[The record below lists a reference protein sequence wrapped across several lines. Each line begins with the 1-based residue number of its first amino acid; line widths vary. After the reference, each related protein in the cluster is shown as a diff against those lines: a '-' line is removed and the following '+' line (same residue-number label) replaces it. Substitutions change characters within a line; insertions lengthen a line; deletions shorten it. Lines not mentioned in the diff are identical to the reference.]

1 MFKKNFRLIS
11 MTIKSVY
18 LYGNINNLK
27 KLINY
32 FTKEKIKCYFLEN
45 IKVKDKEYIVRRI
58 IDYIKLNNIDA
69 VYILDNTFLDLFME
83 CKKIGIRV
91 LNNMIFFQKYNNVK
105 KNICSYLR
113 IPIIRKTNYLNNYEN
128 LIIEALD
135 KKFPLL
141 VKKDNKIFQKINNC
155 YELNLYKQFIKKL
168 IKFFNLNNKIYLE
181 EFKEN
186 SRKIIVCFFNDFF
199 NENGNIR
206 IINYFEV
213 LFVLLQHNI
222 IIKSISELDC
232 KIKKELISN
241 VEKICKYYKLKFGYI
256 EFIIN
261 EEDIYFNKIFNLDE
275 LIFSDRNF
283 IKKIY
288 KIDLFDILLN
298 KKINIK
304 NFINKILII
313 NEINFNYKD
322 FFPFYYD
329 DKVEEFYKN
338 KIVHIKEFKI
348 LKDDVLNL
356 LSKTND
362 IFFKEIVLKSIN
374 DIENNKLFVKNLYNE
389 KEIYFIKI
397 LNNSN
402 DNYFLKRNNTY
413 DRVNS
418 KLGNFIL
425 NNNNNEPF
433 IEIKDND
440 MQILFYNNLDI
451 SITGTEFI
459 DLYVIRNNQ
468 KKIINLYTLIE
479 IKAGDTLCLNRKN
492 EFNLNY
498 LCVRNGFNILKN
510 NDFFRKNKIIF
521 YNKFEVSNNITN
533 ILKKKYI
540 PKIKNKVKL
549 NIIEGCFIDS
559 IDKKL
564 LDVIYKNTWKIEKKN
579 NDIILC
585 TNKNFKEKVKNY
597 EFSKKYIKYPR
608 GTILINKLGL
618 IIVNSLNYNYFE
630 GISIFNIIDIDIW
643 QISYLLKNNYLN
655 WNKVSLDYAKYKN
668 NLFKNFIQKKKLI
681 IHRVIYNENINK
693 DKTLLSKFFDI
704 NNMTN
709 IEIRLMGDKHIL
721 VSYKKRN
728 KKINNDN
735 YIEYIFRQ
743 KNINRLIKKYE
754 IINGYNFYIIKHD
767 DDIDKIVLLIYKFEN
782 EIKNIKEI
790 RINKIKLPIILN
802 KQYFSDKKYLE
813 SFLKINNLKD
823 KNELKLILDNTKYL
837 VIEKNSLD
845 NNITLLEIN
854 PNNKLFLIERDIN
867 QKLEDGLIGI
877 DNFSVNISYNNKNN
891 KRSDNKL
898 NIFCKTLPIFNNK
911 KFLFDF
917 CDIIEFELVE
927 TKTFNSVYNHFIL
940 GKYFVDKSTHV
951 FNFDN
956 FKVNFNENLHKY
968 IKNRD
973 VKINYFNKIKKNFI
987 VNQPKN
993 LINLHEIRSK
1003 EEYNILGV
1011 YINYNDNIKF
1021 GDKIC
1026 KVQNNKNEKYYI
1038 KSNMS
1043 GLITKILI
1051 SKGKFIEKN
1060 EILIKI
1066 LEY

>member
-11 MTIKSVY
+11 MNIKSIY
-18 LYGNINNLK
+18 LYGNISNLK

-45 IKVKDKEYIVRRI
+45 IKVKDKEYIIRRI
-58 IDYIKLNNIDA
+58 IEYIKLNNIDA
-69 VYILDNTFLDLFME
+69 IYILDNTFLDLYIE

-91 LNNMIFFQKYNNVK
+91 LNRRIFFQKYNDIK

-141 VKKDNKIFQKINNC
+141 VKKDNIVFQKINNC

-186 SRKIIVCFFNDFF
+186 SRKIIVCFFND
-199 NENGNIR
+199 NDNIQ

-222 IIKSISELDC
+222 IIKSISKLNC
-232 KIKKELISN
+232 KIKKELFSN
-241 VEKICKYYKLKFGYI
+241 VKKICKYYKLKFGYI

-261 EEDIYFNKIFNLDE
+261 KEFIFFNKITNLDD

-288 KIDLFDILLN
+288 KVDLFDILLN
-298 KKINIK
+298 KTIIIK
-304 NFINKILII
+304 NFINKILIL
-313 NEINFNYKD
+313 NEVNYNYQD
-322 FFPFYYD
+322 FYPFYYD
-329 DKVEEFYKN
+329 NKVEDFYKN
-338 KIVHIKEFKI
+338 KIVHIKEFTI
-348 LKDDVLNL
+348 LKDDILYL
-356 LSKTND
+356 LSQTKN

-374 DIENNKLFVKNLYNE
+374 NVENNKLFVKNLYNE

-425 NNNNNEPF
+425 NNNSNETF

-459 DLYVIRNNQ
+459 DLYILRNNQ
-468 KKIINLYTLIE
+468 KKIIKLYTLIE
-479 IKAGDTLCLNRKN
+479 IQAGDILCLNRKN
-492 EFNLNY
+492 DFNLNY
-498 LCVRNGFNILKN
+498 LCVRNGFNIQKN
-510 NDFFRKNKIIF
+510 QDLIRKNKIIF
-521 YNKFEVSNNITN
+521 YNKIKISKNKNTN
-533 ILKKKYI
+533 FLKKKYI
-540 PKIKNKVKL
+540 PKIKNKIKL

-559 IDKKL
+559 IDNNL
-564 LDVIYKNTWKIEKKN
+564 IDIIYKNTWKIEKKN

-585 TNKNFKEKVKNY
+585 TNKIFKEKVKNY
-597 EFSKKYIKYPR
+597 KFCKKYIKYPR
-608 GTILINKLGL
+608 GTVIINKLGL

-668 NLFKNFIQKKKLI
+668 NLFENFIQKKELI
-681 IHRVIYNENINK
+681 IHKVLYNENINR
-693 DKTLLSKFFDI
+693 DKTLLSKFFDV

-721 VSYKKRN
+721 VHYKKRN

-735 YIEYIFRQ
+735 YIEYTFRQ
-743 KNINRLIKKYE
+743 KTINSLIKKYE
-754 IINGYNFYIIKHD
+754 IINGYNFYILKHD
-767 DDIDKIVLLIYKFEN
+767 DDIDKIVLLLYKLEN
-782 EIKNIKEI
+782 EIKNINEVT
-790 RINKIKLPIILN
+790 INKIKLPIILN
-802 KQYFSDKKYLE
+802 KQYFSDKIYLD
-813 SFLKINNLKD
+813 SFLKINNLRD

-837 VIEKNSLD
+837 VIEKNSLE

-877 DNFSVNISYNNKNN
+877 DNFSVNINYNNKRGN
-891 KRSDNKL
+891 NKL
-898 NIFCKTLPIFNNK
+898 NIFCKTLPIFKNK
-911 KFLFDF
+911 EFLFDF

-927 TKTFNSVYNHFIL
+927 TKIFNSVYNHFIL
-940 GKYFVDKSTHV
+940 GKYFVDKSTYL

-956 FKVNFNENLHKY
+956 FKVNFNKNLNEY

-973 VKINYFNKIKKNFI
+973 IKINYFNKKKKDFI
-987 VNQPKN
+987 GNQPKN

>member
-11 MTIKSVY
+11 MNIKSIY

-32 FTKEKIKCYFLEN
+32 LTKEKIMCHYLEN
-45 IKVKDKEYIVRRI
+45 IKVKDKEYIIKRI
-58 IDYIKLNNIDA
+58 IEYIKLNNIDA
-69 VYILDNTFLDLFME
+69 IYILDNTFLDLFIE
-83 CKKIGIRV
+83 CKKIGIKV
-91 LNNMIFFQKYNNVK
+91 LNNRVFFLKYNNIK

-113 IPIIRKTNYLNNYEN
+113 IPIMRKTNYLNNYEN

-135 KKFPLL
+135 RKFPLL
-141 VKKDNKIFQKINNC
+141 VKKDNMVFQKINNC
-155 YELNLYKQFIKKL
+155 YELNLYKQFIKKI

-186 SRKIIVCFFNDFF
+186 SRKIIVCFFND
-199 NENGNIR
+199 NGNIQV
-206 IINYFEV
+206 INYFEV
-213 LFVLLQHNI
+213 LFILLQHNVI
-222 IIKSISELDC
+222 VKSISELDY

-261 EEDIYFNKIFNLDE
+261 REGIFFNKLSNLDE

-298 KKINIK
+298 KKINIV

-329 DKVEEFYKN
+329 NKIEGFYKN

-348 LKDDVLNL
+348 LKDDILYL
-356 LSKTND
+356 LCQTKN
-362 IFFKEIVLKSIN
+362 IFFKEIVLKSIKN
-374 DIENNKLFVKNLYNE
+374 IENNKLFLKNLYNE
-389 KEIYFIKI
+389 KEINFIKI

-402 DNYFLKRNNTY
+402 DNYFLKKNNTY
-413 DRVNS
+413 DNVNS

-425 NNNNNEPF
+425 NNNNNETF

-440 MQILFYNNLDI
+440 IQILFYNNLDI
-451 SITGTEFI
+451 SITGTELI
-459 DLYVIRNNQ
+459 NLYILRNNE
-468 KKIINLYTLIE
+468 KIIMSLYTLIK
-479 IKAGDTLCLNRKN
+479 IQAGDILYLNRKN

-498 LCVRNGFNILKN
+498 ICVRNGFNIL
-510 NDFFRKNKIIF
+510 NDQDLIKKNKIIF
-521 YNKFEVSNNITN
+521 YNKFEVSRNITN

-540 PKIKNKVKL
+540 PKIKNKIKL

-559 IDKKL
+559 IDKNL
-564 LDVIYKNTWKIEKKN
+564 LDVIYKNKWKIEKKN
-579 NDIILC
+579 KDIILC
-585 TNKNFKEKVKNY
+585 TNNNFKEKIKNY
-597 EFSKKYIKYPR
+597 EFCKKYIKYPR
-608 GTILINKLGL
+608 GTVLINKLGL

-643 QISYLLKNNYLN
+643 QISYLLNNNYLS
-655 WNKVSLDYAKYKN
+655 WNKVSLDYAKYKK
-668 NLFKNFIQKKKLI
+668 NLFENFIQKKNLLI
-681 IHRVIYNENINK
+681 HKISYNENINK
-693 DKTLLSKFFDI
+693 NKTLLSKFFDI

-721 VSYKKRN
+721 VNYKKRN

-735 YIEYIFRQ
+735 YIEYTFRQ
-743 KNINRLIKKYE
+743 KNINRLIKKYK
-754 IINGYNFYIIKHD
+754 IINGYNFYIIKHN
-767 DDIDKIVLLIYKFEN
+767 DDIDKIVLLIYKLEN

-802 KQYFSDKKYLE
+802 KQYFSDKKYLD

-823 KNELKLILDNTKYL
+823 KNELKKLLDNTKYL

-845 NNITLLEIN
+845 NNITLLEVN

-867 QKLEDGLIGI
+867 QKLEDGLISI
-877 DNFSVNISYNNKNN
+877 DNFFVNINYNSNENN
-891 KRSDNKL
+891 ERDNNKL
-898 NIFCKTLPIFNNK
+898 NIFCKTLPIFKNK

-927 TKTFNSVYNHFIL
+927 TKIFNSVYNHFIL
-940 GKYFVDKSTHV
+940 EKYFVNKSTYL

-956 FKVNFNENLHKY
+956 FKLNFNENLNEY
-968 IKNRD
+968 IQNRNI
-973 VKINYFNKIKKNFI
+973 KINNFNKKKKDFIIK
-987 VNQPKN
+987 QPKN
-993 LINLHEIRSK
+993 FINLHEIKSK

-1011 YINYNDNIKF
+1011 YVNYNDNIKF

-1038 KSNMS
+1038 KSNIS

-1051 SKGKFIEKN
+1051 SKGKFIEKDK
-1060 EILIKI
+1060 ILIKI

>member
-11 MTIKSVY
+11 MMIKSVY
-18 LYGNINNLK
+18 LYGYINNLK

-32 FTKEKIKCYFLEN
+32 FNKEKIKCYYLEN
-45 IKVKDKEYIVRRI
+45 IKVKDKKYIIRRI
-58 IDYIKLNNIDA
+58 IDYIKLNNIEA
-69 VYILDNTFLDLFME
+69 IYILDNTFLDLYIE
-83 CKKIGIRV
+83 CKKIGIKV
-91 LNNMIFFQKYNNVK
+91 LNNMTFFQEYNNLK

-113 IPIIRKTNYLNNYEN
+113 IPIMGKTNYLNNYEN

-135 KKFPLL
+135 KKFPML
-141 VKKDNKIFQKINNC
+141 VKKDNIIFQKINNC
-155 YELNLYKQFIKKL
+155 YELNLYKQFIKKI
-168 IKFFNLNNKIYLE
+168 IKFFNLSSKIYLE
-181 EFKEN
+181 EFKEK
-186 SRKIIVCFFNDFF
+186 SRKIIVCFFND
-199 NENGNIR
+199 NGLIK

-213 LFVLLQHNI
+213 LFVILQHNV
-222 IIKSISELDC
+222 IIKSISKLDY
-232 KIKKELISN
+232 KIKKKLISN
-241 VEKICKYYKLKFGYI
+241 VNKICKYYKLKFGYI

-261 EEDIYFNKIFNLDE
+261 EEGIFFNKLSNLDE

-298 KKINIK
+298 KKINIV
-304 NFINKILII
+304 NFINKILIL
-313 NEINFNYKD
+313 NEIKFNYQD
-322 FFPFYYD
+322 FFPFYYNNRI
-329 DKVEEFYKN
+329 EEFYKN
-338 KIVHIKEFKI
+338 KIVHIKEFKT
-348 LKDDVLNL
+348 LKDDILFL
-356 LSKTND
+356 LSLTKD
-362 IFFKEIVLKSIN
+362 IFFKEIVLKN
-374 DIENNKLFVKNLYNE
+374 MKNIENNKFFLKNLYNE

-402 DNYFLKRNNTY
+402 DNYFLKINNTY
-413 DRVNS
+413 DNVNS

-425 NNNNNEPF
+425 NNNNNESF

-459 DLYVIRNNQ
+459 DLYLIRNNE
-468 KKIINLYTLIE
+468 KKIVSLYTLIK
-479 IKAGDTLCLNRKN
+479 IQAGDILYLNRKN
-492 EFNLNY
+492 GFNLNY
-498 LCVRNGFNILKN
+498 ICVRNGFNIQKKN
-510 NDFFRKNKIIF
+510 QDLMKKNKIIF
-521 YNKFEVSNNITN
+521 YNKFEVSKNITN

-540 PKIKNKVKL
+540 PKIKNKIKL
-549 NIIEGCFIDS
+549 NIIEGCFIDN
-559 IDKKL
+559 IKKKL
-564 LDVIYKNTWKIEKKN
+564 LDIIYKNTWKIEKKN
-579 NDIILC
+579 KDIILC
-585 TNKNFKEKVKNY
+585 TNNNFKEKIKNY
-597 EFSKKYIKYPR
+597 EFCKKYIKYPR
-608 GTILINKLGL
+608 GTVLINKLGL

-643 QISYLLKNNYLN
+643 QLSYLVINNYLN
-655 WNKVSLDYAKYKN
+655 WNKVSLDYAKYKS
-668 NLFKNFIQKKKLI
+668 NLFENFIQKKNLLI
-681 IHRVIYNENINK
+681 HKVSYNENINK
-693 DKTLLSKFFDI
+693 DKILLSKFFDI
-704 NNMTN
+704 NNLTN

-721 VSYKKRN
+721 VNYKKRN

-735 YIEYIFRQ
+735 YIEYTFRQ

-767 DDIDKIVLLIYKFEN
+767 DDIDKIALLIYKLEN
-782 EIKNIKEI
+782 EIKDINEI
-790 RINKIKLPIILN
+790 RVNKIKLPIILN
-802 KQYFSDKKYLE
+802 KQYFSDKKYLN

-823 KNELKLILDNTKYL
+823 KKELKIILDNTKYL

-877 DNFSVNISYNNKNN
+877 DNFSVNINYNNRNINN
-891 KRSDNKL
+891 KRGDNKL
-898 NIFCKTLPIFNNK
+898 NIFCKTLPIFKNN

-927 TKTFNSVYNHFIL
+927 TEIFNSVYNHFIL
-940 GKYFVDKSTHV
+940 GKYFVDKSTYL
-951 FNFDN
+951 FNFNN
-956 FKVNFNENLHKY
+956 FKVNFNDNLNEY
-968 IKNRD
+968 IQNRD
-973 VKINYFNKIKKNFI
+973 IKINYFNKKKKDFI
-987 VNQPKN
+987 GNHPKN

-1003 EEYNILGV
+1003 EGYNILEV

-1038 KSNMS
+1038 KSNMN

>member
-11 MTIKSVY
+11 MNIKSIY

-32 FTKEKIKCYFLEN
+32 LTKEKIMCHYLEN
-45 IKVKDKEYIVRRI
+45 IKVKDKEYIIKRI
-58 IDYIKLNNIDA
+58 IEYIKLNNIDA
-69 VYILDNTFLDLFME
+69 IYILDNTFLDLFIE
-83 CKKIGIRV
+83 CKKIGIKV
-91 LNNMIFFQKYNNVK
+91 LNNRVFFLKYNNIK

-113 IPIIRKTNYLNNYEN
+113 IPIMRKTNYLNNYEN

-135 KKFPLL
+135 RKFPLL
-141 VKKDNKIFQKINNC
+141 VKKDNMVFQKINNC
-155 YELNLYKQFIKKL
+155 YELNLYKQFIKKI

-186 SRKIIVCFFNDFF
+186 SRKIIVCFFND
-199 NENGNIR
+199 NGNIQV
-206 IINYFEV
+206 INYFEV
-213 LFVLLQHNI
+213 LFVLLQYNI
-222 IIKSISELDC
+222 IVKSISDLDYE
-232 KIKKELISN
+232 IEKELIIYVN
-241 VEKICKYYKLKFGYI
+241 KISKYYKLRFGYI

-261 EEDIYFNKIFNLDE
+261 DEGIFFNRLSNLDE

-313 NEINFNYKD
+313 NEINFNYQD
-322 FFPFYYD
+322 FFPFYYNN
-329 DKVEEFYKN
+329 KVEEFCKN
-338 KIVHIKEFKI
+338 KIVHIKELEI
-348 LKDDVLNL
+348 LKDDILYL
-356 LSKTND
+356 LTNIKD
-362 IFFKEIVLKSIN
+362 IFFKEIILKSIN
-374 DIENNKLFVKNLYNE
+374 NIVNNKLFVKNLYNE

-402 DNYFLKRNNTY
+402 DNYFLKKNLVY
-413 DRVNS
+413 DKVNS

-425 NNNNNEPF
+425 NNNNNESF

-440 MQILFYNNLDI
+440 MQFLFYNDLDI

-459 DLYVIRNNQ
+459 DLYIIRKNE
-468 KKIINLYTLIE
+468 KIIVSLYALIE
-479 IKAGDTLCLNRKN
+479 IKAGDILHLNRKN

-498 LCVRNGFNILKN
+498 LCVRNGFNISKN
-510 NDFFRKNKIIF
+510 YLRNQDVIRKNKIIL
-521 YNKFEVSNNITN
+521 YNKFEVSKNITN
-533 ILKKKYI
+533 VLKKKYI
-540 PKIKNKVKL
+540 PKIKNKIKL
-549 NIIEGCFIDS
+549 NIIEGCFIDNIEKS
-559 IDKKL
+559 L
-564 LDVIYKNTWKIEKKN
+564 LDIIYKNTWKIEKKN

-585 TNKNFKEKVKNY
+585 TNKNFKEKIKNY
-597 EFSKKYIKYPR
+597 EFCKKYIKYPR
-608 GTILINKLGL
+608 GTVLINKLGL

-630 GISIFNIIDIDIW
+630 GISIFNIIDIDVW
-643 QISYLLKNNYLN
+643 QISYLLNNNYLN
-655 WNKVSLDYAKYKN
+655 WNKVSLDYARYKN
-668 NLFKNFIQKKKLI
+668 NLFENFIQKKNLV
-681 IHRVIYNENINK
+681 IHKVSYDENIDK

-704 NNMTN
+704 DNMTN

-721 VSYKKRN
+721 VNYKKRN

-735 YIEYIFRQ
+735 YIEYTFRQ
-743 KNINRLIKKYE
+743 KNINKLIEKYK
-754 IINGYNFYIIKHD
+754 IINGFNFYIIKHD
-767 DDIDKIVLLIYKFEN
+767 DDIDKIVLLIHKFEN
-782 EIKNIKEI
+782 GIKNIKEI
-790 RINKIKLPIILN
+790 KVNKIKLPIILN
-802 KQYFSDKKYLE
+802 KHYFSDKKYLD

-823 KNELKLILDNTKYL
+823 KNELKLILDNTKYI

-867 QKLEDGLIGI
+867 QKLEDGLVGI
-877 DNFSVNISYNNKNN
+877 DNFSVSINYNKSNN
-891 KRSDNKL
+891 NKL
-898 NIFCKTLPIFNNK
+898 NIFCKTLPIFKNK
-911 KFLFDF
+911 EFLFDF
-917 CDIIEFELVE
+917 GDIIEFELVE
-927 TKTFNSVYNHFIL
+927 TKIFNSVYNHFIL
-940 GKYFVDKSTHV
+940 GKYFIDKSIYI
-951 FNFDN
+951 FNFNN
-956 FKVNFNENLHKY
+956 FKVDFNKNLNKY
-968 IKNRD
+968 IQNRNI
-973 VKINYFNKIKKNFI
+973 KINYFNKKKKDFI

-993 LINLHEIRSK
+993 ILNLHEIKSK

-1026 KVQNNKNEKYYI
+1026 KVQNKKNEKYYI
-1038 KSNMS
+1038 KSNIS